1 MSDLAAEL
9 TPDQV
14 LEFYRL
20 LRLTRAAEEQLDELA
35 EQGHIPGDV
44 YRSLG
49 QEAGAV
55 GAACALRRAEDG
67 TGDVLAHTVRAAG
80 ALFAFG
86 ADPIDF
92 FRQYLG
98 RATGPSAGKGSDVQ
112 WVDAARGFTGPS
124 SLGTMVEV
132 MAGMTL
138 AFRLRGDD
146 RVGMVFYGDGASS
159 TGAWHEGLNFA
170 AVQRCPMVLM
180 VEANQYAF
188 SSPTSRNTRLESF
201 TEKGPGYGIEAV
213 SVDGTDV
220 LAVYQTVTEA
230 VARARSG
237 SGTQMVE
244 LRYFRRLGHSRDDE
258 QEYVLPEHLAEW
270 EARDPIDGLHRRI
283 LDQEWAT
290 EDQLAAI
297 VAEVTVTCRVA
308 ARRALE
314 EAAPAPEEALDGV
327 YSDVDTPRPWTRTAT
342 PDPRNA
348 S

>member
-1 MSDLAAEL
+1 MTDVASGL

-14 LEFYRL
+14 VEFYRL
-20 LRLTRAAEEQLDELA
+20 LQLTRAAEEQLEELA

-55 GAACALRRAEDG
+55 GAACALRPATDG
-67 TGDVLAHTVRAAG
+67 SGDVIAHTVRAVG

-86 ADPIDF
+86 AEPIDF

-98 RATGPSAGKGSDVQ
+98 RSTSPSGGKGSDVQ

-138 AFRLRGDD
+138 AFRLRGED

-170 AVQRCPMVLM
+170 AVQKCPMVLM
-180 VEANQYAF
+180 VEANGYAF
-188 SSPTSRNTRLESF
+188 SSPTSRNTRLETF
-201 TEKGPGYGIEAV
+201 TQKGPGYGIEAV

-220 LAVYQTVTEA
+220 LAVHRTVSEA

-237 SGTQMVE
+237 AGTQMVE
-244 LRYFRRLGHSRDDE
+244 LRYFRRLGHSRDDA
-258 QEYVLPEHLAEW
+258 QEYVAPEVVAEW
-270 EARDPIDGLHRRI
+270 EARDPIEGLHRRI
-283 LDQEWAT
+283 LEQEWAT
-290 EDQLAAI
+290 ADQLAAI
-297 VAEVTVTCRVA
+297 VAEVRVTCRVA

-314 EAAPAPEEALDGV
+314 EADPAPEEALDRV
-327 YSDVDTPRPWTRTAT
+327 YSDVGTPRPWTRTAT

-348 S
+348 P